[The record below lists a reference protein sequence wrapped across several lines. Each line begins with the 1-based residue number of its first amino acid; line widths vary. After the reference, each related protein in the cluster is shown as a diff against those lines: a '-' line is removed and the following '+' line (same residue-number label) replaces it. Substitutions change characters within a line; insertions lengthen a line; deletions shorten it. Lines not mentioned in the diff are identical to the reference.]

1 MENEKKKRKST
12 ATIRRASTRGV
23 IAQKAMTFRVD
34 SVLVPYL
41 EQEQNKGR
49 LINNLLYEHY
59 GVQP

>member
-1 MENEKKKRKST
+1 MENEKKKRKSS

-41 EQEQNKGR
+41 EQEVNKGR